1 MSCAACAA
9 RVEKAVKKVEGV
21 SSCAVNLLTN
31 SMGVEGTADSQ
42 KVVEAVVA
50 AGYGAELKG
59 GTTSSTGGADKQKS
73 FASQRSG
80 ASDADDLADTQSPA
94 LLRRLC
100 FSLAFLLPL
109 MYLSMGRAML
119 GFPLPK
125 FLEQNPLSVG
135 LAQLLLSAA
144 VLVINQ
150 KFFTGGIGS
159 LLRGGPNMDS
169 LVALGSGASFVY
181 SAAVLFKMTAVA
193 ASPHSALGGQ
203 AVHELLHD
211 LYFEGAAMILALIT
225 VGKLLEARSKGK
237 TTNALKALMKLSPKV
252 ATLVRDGTEI
262 VVPIEEVNAGDIFV
276 VRPGQSLP
284 VDGIVLEGS
293 GAVDE
298 SALTGESL
306 AVDKKAGDKVTGGTL
321 NQAGFL
327 KCQATRVGQDTTIS
341 QIIKMVE
348 GAAATKAPAQKIADK
363 VSGVFVPAVIAI
375 AAVTFAAWLFA
386 GKDFGFALARA
397 ISVLVISCP
406 CALGL
411 ATPVAIMV
419 ANGVAAKNGILF
431 KTAAALEEAGK
442 IKVAALDKTGTIT
455 QGQPRVTD
463 IFCAQGVEKQE
474 LLEAALDVEQNSE
487 HPLSKAI
494 LSCAKEKGL
503 AARPVTNFTA
513 LAGHG
518 VKALASDGQELLAG
532 SVDFIAELMQAQ
544 NGADANAMR
553 QNERGADK
561 NDSKNKEAA
570 AANENCPQD
579 QKGGAAT
586 IGLSEISAATKAAQ
600 EFSAQGKTPLAF
612 ARGKKLLGV
621 IAVSDTIKE
630 DSAAAV
636 RDLRSLGIKTVM
648 LTGDNEKTAAFIAGL
663 AGVDQTLAG
672 LLPDQKAAAIEGLK
686 KEGKVAM
693 VGDGINDAVA
703 LTAADIGVAIG
714 AGTDVAIDAADI
726 VLAKNSLAGVATA
739 IRLSR
744 AALRNIKQNLFWAFF
759 YNALGIPL
767 AAGAWIWLLDWKMNP
782 MFGAAAMSLSSFC
795 VVTNAL
801 RLNFFRAKNSRNAGK
816 EKNMKKTIKIEGL
829 MCGHCDARVKKALE
843 AVPGVASANADH
855 EKGQAV
861 VELSADVAD
870 DALKAAV
877 EAQDYKV
884 LGID

>member
-50 AGYGAELKG
+50 AGYGAELKRSG
-59 GTTSSTGGADKQKS
+59 GTASAPSGMLASPKNAARKS
-73 FASQRSG
+73 DELS
-80 ASDADDLADTQSPA
+80 DTQSPA
-94 LLRRLC
+94 LLKRLC

-125 FLEQNPLSVG
+125 FLEQNPLAIG

-159 LLRGGPNMDS
+159 LFRGGPNMDS

-203 AVHELLHD
+203 AAHELLHD

-262 VVPIEEVNAGDIFV
+262 AVPIEEVNAGDIFV

-327 KCQATRVGQDTTIS
+327 KCRATRVGQDTTIS

-375 AAVTFAAWLFA
+375 AAATLFAWLFA
-386 GKDFGFALARA
+386 GKDFGFSLARA

-419 ANGVAAKNGILF
+419 ASGVAAKNGILF

-463 IFCAQGVEKQE
+463 IFCVQGVGERE
-474 LLEAALDVEQNSE
+474 LLETALDVEQKSE

-494 LSCAKEKGL
+494 LERAKESGL
-503 AARPVTNFTA
+503 AARPVTNFMA

-532 SVDFIAELMQAQ
+532 SVAFVTELLKGQ
-544 NGADANAMR
+544 NASD
-553 QNERGADK
+553 
-561 NDSKNKEAA
+561 
-570 AANENCPQD
+570 ANENCPQD

-586 IGLSEISAATKAAQ
+586 FGLSEISAATKAAQ

-630 DSAAAV
+630 DSAAAIGQ
-636 RDLRSLGIKTVM
+636 LRSLGIKTVM
-648 LTGDNEKTAAFIAGL
+648 LTGDNQKTADYLARL

-672 LLPDQKAAAIEGLK
+672 LLPGQKAAAIESLK

-703 LTAADIGVAIG
+703 LTAADVGIAIG

-726 VLAKNSLAGVATA
+726 VLAKNSLSGVATA

-767 AAGAWIWLLDWKMNP
+767 AAGAWIWLLGWKLNP
-782 MFGAAAMSLSSFC
+782 MFGAAAMSLSNFC

-801 RLNFFRAKNSRNAGK
+801 RLNFFRASNNAGKAEAAGK

-829 MCGHCDARVKKALE
+829 MCSHCDARVKKALE

>member
-1 MSCAACAA
+1 MEQYRVTGMSCAACAA
-9 RVEKAVKKVEGV
+9 RVEKAVKKVGGV
-21 SSCAVNLLTN
+21 SSCAVSLLTN
-31 SMGVEGTADSQ
+31 SLAVEGGADPQ
-42 KVVEAVVA
+42 EIIQAVVD

-59 GTTSSTGGADKQKS
+59 GTGEQKS

-80 ASDADDLADTQSPA
+80 ASDADGLADTQSPA
-94 LLRRLC
+94 LLKRLC

-125 FLEQNPLSVG
+125 FLEQNPLAIG

-150 KFFTGGIGS
+150 KFFTGGIGA

-181 SAAVLFKMTAVA
+181 SAAVLFKMTALA
-193 ASPHSALGGQ
+193 ADSSVNGG
-203 AVHELLHD
+203 AAHALLHG

-237 TTNALKALMKLSPKV
+237 TTNALKALMKLSPKA
-252 ATLVRDGTEI
+252 ATLVRDGKE
-262 VVPIEEVNAGDIFV
+262 VSVPIEEVKAGDVFV
-276 VRPGQSLP
+276 VRPGQSFP

-375 AAVTFAAWLFA
+375 AAVAFAAWLFA

-411 ATPVAIMV
+411 ATQ
-419 ANGVAAKNGILF
+419 
-431 KTAAALEEAGK
+431 EAGK

-463 IFCAQGVEKQE
+463 IFCAQGVEERE

-494 LSCAKEKGL
+494 LSYAKESGL
-503 AARPVTNFTA
+503 AARPVTNFAA
-513 LAGHG
+513 LAGRG
-518 VKALASDGQELLAG
+518 VQALGADGQELLAG
-532 SVDFIAELMQAQ
+532 SVDFVAERLQDQ
-544 NGADANAMR
+544 
-553 QNERGADK
+553 
-561 NDSKNKEAA
+561 EAA
-570 AANENCPQD
+570 AANQDGLQDQEAAAANGNWPQD
-579 QKGGAAT
+579 KNIAAA
-586 IGLSEISAATKAAQ
+586 LRAAE
-600 EFSAQGKTPLAF
+600 EFSAQGKTPLLF
-612 ARGKKLLGV
+612 ARGKKLLGAV
-621 IAVSDTIKE
+621 AVSDTIKE

-648 LTGDNEKTAAFIAGL
+648 LTGDKQSAAAFVAGL

-672 LLPDQKAAAIEGLK
+672 LLPDQKAAAIESLK

-703 LTAADIGVAIG
+703 LTAADIGIAIG

-726 VLAKNSLAGVATA
+726 VLAKNSLRDAVTA

-744 AALRNIKQNLFWAFF
+744 AALSNIKQNLFWAFF

-767 AAGAWIWLLDWKMNP
+767 AAGAWIWLLGWKMNP

-801 RLNFFRAKNSRNAGK
+801 RLNFFRAKKSRDDGK

-861 VELSADVAD
+861 VELSADVSD

-884 LGID
+884 LGIN

>member
-1 MSCAACAA
+1 MEQYRVTGMSCAACAA
-9 RVEKAVKKVEGV
+9 RVEKAVGKVDGV
-21 SSCAVNLLTN
+21 SSCSVNLLTN
-31 SMGVEGTADSQ
+31 SLGVEGSASPQ
-42 KVVEAVVA
+42 KIIQAVVD

-59 GTTSSTGGADKQKS
+59 GTASSTGGADKQKS

-80 ASDADDLADTQSPA
+80 ASGADDLADTQSPA

-125 FLEQNPLSVG
+125 FLEQNPLAVG
-135 LAQLLLSAA
+135 LAQAFLSAA

-193 ASPHSALGGQ
+193 ADPHSELGGQ
-203 AVHELLHD
+203 AAHELLHD

-252 ATLVRDGTEI
+252 ATLVRDGTE
-262 VVPIEEVNAGDIFV
+262 VAVPIEEVKAGDIFV
-276 VRPGQSLP
+276 VRPGQSFP

-455 QGQPRVTD
+455 QGHPRVTD
-463 IFCAQGVEKQE
+463 IFCAQGVGERE

-494 LSCAKEKGL
+494 LERAKESGL
-503 AARPVTNFTA
+503 AARPVTNFMA

-518 VKALASDGQELLAG
+518 VKALSSDGQELLAG
-532 SVDFIAELMQAQ
+532 SVDFIAELLQGQ
-544 NGADANAMR
+544 N
-553 QNERGADK
+553 
-561 NDSKNKEAA
+561 
-570 AANENCPQD
+570 C
-579 QKGGAAT
+579 GAADS
-586 IGLSEISAATKAAQ
+586 LACHHSALDAAQ

-630 DSAAAV
+630 DSAAAI

-648 LTGDNEKTAAFIAGL
+648 LTGDNKKTASFIAGL

-672 LLPDQKAAAIEGLK
+672 LLPDQKAAAIESLK
-686 KEGKVAM
+686 KQGKVAM

-726 VLAKNSLAGVATA
+726 VLAKNSLSDVTTA

-767 AAGAWIWLLDWKMNP
+767 AAGAWIWLLGWKMNP

-816 EKNMKKTIKIEGL
+816 EKNMTKTIKIEGL
-829 MCGHCDARVKKALE
+829 MCSHCDARVKKALE
-843 AVPGVASANADH
+843 AVPGVASANVDH

-861 VELSADVAD
+861 VELSADIGD
-870 DALKAAV
+870 DAFKAAV

-884 LGID
+884 LGIN

>member
-1 MSCAACAA
+1 
-9 RVEKAVKKVEGV
+9 
-21 SSCAVNLLTN
+21 
-31 SMGVEGTADSQ
+31 
-42 KVVEAVVA
+42 
-50 AGYGAELKG
+50 
-59 GTTSSTGGADKQKS
+59 
-73 FASQRSG
+73 
-80 ASDADDLADTQSPA
+80 
-94 LLRRLC
+94 
-100 FSLAFLLPL
+100 
-109 MYLSMGRAML
+109 
-119 GFPLPK
+119 
-125 FLEQNPLSVG
+125 
-135 LAQLLLSAA
+135 
-144 VLVINQ
+144 
-150 KFFTGGIGS
+150 
-159 LLRGGPNMDS
+159 
-169 LVALGSGASFVY
+169 
-181 SAAVLFKMTAVA
+181 MTAVA

-252 ATLVRDGTEI
+252 ATLVKDGKEI
-262 VVPIEEVNAGDIFV
+262 AVPIEEVNAGDIFV

-327 KCQATRVGQDTTIS
+327 KCRATRVGQDTTIS

-375 AAVTFAAWLFA
+375 AAATLFAWLFA

-419 ANGVAAKNGILF
+419 ASGVAAKNGILF

-455 QGQPRVTD
+455 QGHPRVTD
-463 IFCAQGVEKQE
+463 IFCAQGVGERE

-494 LSCAKEKGL
+494 LERAKESGL

-518 VKALASDGQELLAG
+518 VKALSSDGQELLAG
-532 SVDFIAELMQAQ
+532 SVAFVTELLQGQ
-544 NGADANAMR
+544 N
-553 QNERGADK
+553 
-561 NDSKNKEAA
+561 S
-570 AANENCPQD
+570 AANENCPQG
-579 QKGGAAT
+579 QEGGAANF
-586 IGLSEISAATKAAQ
+586 GQPEISAATKAAQ

-621 IAVSDTIKE
+621 IAVSDTIKK
-630 DSAAAV
+630 DSAAAIGQ
-636 RDLRSLGIKTVM
+636 LRSLGIKTVM
-648 LTGDNEKTAAFIAGL
+648 LTGDNQKTADYLARL

-672 LLPDQKAAAIEGLK
+672 LLPGQKAAAIESLK

-703 LTAADIGVAIG
+703 LTAADVGIAIG

-767 AAGAWIWLLDWKMNP
+767 AAGAWIWLLGWKMNP

-801 RLNFFRAKNSRNAGK
+801 RLNFFRASNNAGKAKDAGK

-829 MCGHCDARVKKALE
+829 MCSHCDARVKKALE

-870 DALKAAV
+870 DALKTAV

>member
-1 MSCAACAA
+1 MEQYRVTGMSCAACAA

-50 AGYGAELKG
+50 AGYGAELKRSG
-59 GTTSSTGGADKQKS
+59 GTASAPSGMAASPKS
-73 FASQRSG
+73 AARESDEL
-80 ASDADDLADTQSPA
+80 SDAQSPA
-94 LLRRLC
+94 LIKRLC

-125 FLEQNPLSVG
+125 FLEQNPLAIG
-135 LAQLLLSAA
+135 LAQMLLSAA

-159 LLRGGPNMDS
+159 LFRGGSNMDS

-203 AVHELLHD
+203 AAHELLHD

-252 ATLVRDGTEI
+252 ATLVKDGKEL
-262 VVPIEEVNAGDIFV
+262 VVPIEEVNAGDVFV

-327 KCQATRVGQDTTIS
+327 KCRATRVGQDTTIS

-375 AAVTFAAWLFA
+375 AAATLFAWLFA

-419 ANGVAAKNGILF
+419 ASGVAAKNGILF

-455 QGQPRVTD
+455 QGHPRVTD
-463 IFCAQGVEKQE
+463 IFCAQGVGERE

-494 LSCAKEKGL
+494 LERAKESGL
-503 AARPVTNFTA
+503 AARPVTNFMA

-518 VKALASDGQELLAG
+518 VKALSSDGQELLAG
-532 SVDFIAELMQAQ
+532 SVVFVTELLQDQ
-544 NGADANAMR
+544 N
-553 QNERGADK
+553 
-561 NDSKNKEAA
+561 S
-570 AANENCPQD
+570 AANENCAQD
-579 QKGGAAT
+579 QKGGAANF
-586 IGLSEISAATKAAQ
+586 GQPEISAATKAAQ

-630 DSAAAV
+630 DSAAAIGQ
-636 RDLRSLGIKTVM
+636 LRSLGIKTVM
-648 LTGDNEKTAAFIAGL
+648 LTGDNQKTADYLARL

-672 LLPDQKAAAIEGLK
+672 LLPGQKAAAIESLK

-703 LTAADIGVAIG
+703 LTAADVGIAIG

-767 AAGAWIWLLDWKMNP
+767 AAGAWIWLLGWKLNP

-801 RLNFFRAKNSRNAGK
+801 RLNFFRASNNAGKAKAAGK

-829 MCGHCDARVKKALE
+829 MCSHCDARVKKALE

>member
-1 MSCAACAA
+1 MEQYRVIGMSCAACAA
-9 RVEKAVKKVEGV
+9 RVEKAVGKVDGV
-21 SSCAVNLLTN
+21 SSCSVNLLTN
-31 SMGVEGTADSQ
+31 SLGVEGSASPQ
-42 KVVEAVVA
+42 KIIQAVVD

-59 GTTSSTGGADKQKS
+59 GTTSSTGGADEQKS

-80 ASDADDLADTQSPA
+80 ASSATETDDLVDTQSPA

-100 FSLAFLLPL
+100 FSLVFLLPL

-125 FLEQNPLSVG
+125 FLEQNPLAVG
-135 LAQLLLSAA
+135 LAQAFLSAA

-150 KFFTGGIGS
+150 KFFTNGIGS

-181 SAAVLFKMTAVA
+181 SAAVLFKMTGADSHA
-193 ASPHSALGGQ
+193 AHAY
-203 AVHELLHD
+203 LHD

-262 VVPIEEVNAGDIFV
+262 AVPIQEVKSGDIFV
-276 VRPGQSLP
+276 VRPGQSFP

-306 AVDKKAGDKVTGGTL
+306 AVDKKVGDKVTGGTL

-375 AAVTFAAWLFA
+375 AAVTFAAWFFE
-386 GKDFGFALARA
+386 GKDFGFALART

-494 LSCAKEKGL
+494 LACAKESGL
-503 AARPVTNFTA
+503 AARPVTNFAA

-518 VKALASDGQELLAG
+518 VKALGTDGQELLAG
-532 SVDFIAELMQAQ
+532 SVDFIAELLQAQ
-544 NGADANAMR
+544 NI
-553 QNERGADK
+553 
-561 NDSKNKEAA
+561 AA
-570 AANENCPQD
+570 ALD
-579 QKGGAAT
+579 
-586 IGLSEISAATKAAQ
+586 AAQ

-630 DSAAAV
+630 DSAAAI

-648 LTGDNEKTAAFIAGL
+648 LTGDNKKTASFIAGL

-672 LLPDQKAAAIEGLK
+672 LLPDQKAAAIESLK

-726 VLAKNSLAGVATA
+726 VLAKNSLSDVATA

-767 AAGAWIWLLDWKMNP
+767 AAGAWIWLLGWKMNP

-816 EKNMKKTIKIEGL
+816 EKNMTKTIKIEGL

-861 VELSADVAD
+861 VELSADVGD

>member
-1 MSCAACAA
+1 MEQYRVTGMSCAACAA

-50 AGYGAELKG
+50 AGYGAELKRSG
-59 GTTSSTGGADKQKS
+59 GTASAPSGMAASPKS
-73 FASQRSG
+73 ASRE
-80 ASDADDLADTQSPA
+80 SDELSDSQSPA
-94 LLRRLC
+94 LLKRLC

-125 FLEQNPLSVG
+125 FLEQNPLAIG
-135 LAQLLLSAA
+135 LAQMLLSAA

-159 LLRGGPNMDS
+159 LFRGGPNMDS

-203 AVHELLHD
+203 AAHELLHD

-252 ATLVRDGTEI
+252 ATLVKDGKEL

-327 KCQATRVGQDTTIS
+327 KCRATRVGQDTTIS

-375 AAVTFAAWLFA
+375 AAATLFAWLFA

-419 ANGVAAKNGILF
+419 ASGVAAKNGILF

-455 QGQPRVTD
+455 QGHPRVTD
-463 IFCAQGVEKQE
+463 IFCAQGVGERE

-494 LSCAKEKGL
+494 LERAKESGL

-518 VKALASDGQELLAG
+518 VKALSSDGQELLAG
-532 SVDFIAELMQAQ
+532 SVAFVTELLQDQ
-544 NGADANAMR
+544 N
-553 QNERGADK
+553 
-561 NDSKNKEAA
+561 S

-579 QKGGAAT
+579 QKGGAANF
-586 IGLSEISAATKAAQ
+586 GQPEISAATKAAQ

-630 DSAAAV
+630 DSAAAIGQ
-636 RDLRSLGIKTVM
+636 LRSLGIKTVM
-648 LTGDNEKTAAFIAGL
+648 LTGDNQKTADYLARL

-672 LLPDQKAAAIEGLK
+672 LLPDQKAAAIESLK

-703 LTAADIGVAIG
+703 LTAADVGIAIG

-767 AAGAWIWLLDWKMNP
+767 AAGAWIWLFGWKLNP

-801 RLNFFRAKNSRNAGK
+801 RLNFFKTDSRNAGK

-829 MCGHCDARVKKALE
+829 MCSHCDARVKKALE

-861 VELSADVAD
+861 VELSADIGD

>member
-1 MSCAACAA
+1 MEQYRVTGMSCAACAA

-50 AGYGAELKG
+50 AGYGAELKRSG
-59 GTTSSTGGADKQKS
+59 GTLAGPKNA
-73 FASQRSG
+73 ARE
-80 ASDADDLADTQSPA
+80 SDELSDTQSPA
-94 LLRRLC
+94 LIKRLC

-125 FLEQNPLSVG
+125 FLEQNPLAIG
-135 LAQLLLSAA
+135 LAQMLLSAA

-159 LLRGGPNMDS
+159 LFRGGPNMDS

-203 AVHELLHD
+203 AAHELLHD

-262 VVPIEEVNAGDIFV
+262 TVPIEEVNAGDIFV

-306 AVDKKAGDKVTGGTL
+306 AVDKKEGDKVTGGTL

-327 KCQATRVGQDTTIS
+327 KCRATRVGQDTTIS

-375 AAVTFAAWLFA
+375 AAATLAAWLFA

-455 QGQPRVTD
+455 QGHPRVTD
-463 IFCAQGVEKQE
+463 IFCAQGVGERE

-494 LSCAKEKGL
+494 LERAKESGL

-518 VKALASDGQELLAG
+518 VKALSSDGQELLAG
-532 SVDFIAELMQAQ
+532 SVSFVTELLQDQ
-544 NGADANAMR
+544 N
-553 QNERGADK
+553 
-561 NDSKNKEAA
+561 S
-570 AANENCPQD
+570 AANENCPQG
-579 QKGGAAT
+579 QNRGAAT
-586 IGLSEISAATKAAQ
+586 FRQPEISAATKAAQ

-630 DSAAAV
+630 DSAAAIGQ
-636 RDLRSLGIKTVM
+636 LRSLGIKTVM
-648 LTGDNEKTAAFIAGL
+648 LTGDNQKTADYLARL

-672 LLPDQKAAAIEGLK
+672 LLPDQKAAAIESLK

-703 LTAADIGVAIG
+703 LTAADVGIAIG

-726 VLAKNSLAGVATA
+726 VLAKNSLAGVVTA

-767 AAGAWIWLLDWKMNP
+767 AAGAWIWLLGWKLNP

-801 RLNFFRAKNSRNAGK
+801 RLNFFKTDSRNAGK

-829 MCGHCDARVKKALE
+829 MCSHCEARVKKALE

>member
-50 AGYGAELKG
+50 AGYGAELK
-59 GTTSSTGGADKQKS
+59 
-73 FASQRSG
+73 RSG
-80 ASDADDLADTQSPA
+80 GMLEGPKNAARESDELSDAQSPA
-94 LLRRLC
+94 LLKRLLI
-100 FSLAFLLPL
+100 SLAFLLPL

-125 FLEQNPLSVG
+125 FLEQNPLAVG
-135 LAQLLLSAA
+135 LSQLLLSAA

-150 KFFTGGIGS
+150 KFFIGGIGS
-159 LLRGGPNMDS
+159 LFRGGPNMDS

-203 AVHELLHD
+203 AAHELLHD

-262 VVPIEEVNAGDIFV
+262 AVPIEEVKAGDIFV
-276 VRPGQSLP
+276 VRPGQSFP

-327 KCQATRVGQDTTIS
+327 KCRATRVGQDTTIS

-375 AAVTFAAWLFA
+375 AAATLFAWLFA
-386 GKDFGFALARA
+386 GKDFGFSLARA

-455 QGQPRVTD
+455 QGHPRVTD
-463 IFCAQGVEKQE
+463 IFCAQGVGERE
-474 LLEAALDVEQNSE
+474 LLEAALDVEQKSE

-494 LSCAKEKGL
+494 LERAKESGL

-518 VKALASDGQELLAG
+518 VKALSSNGQELLAG
-532 SVDFIAELMQAQ
+532 SVAFVTELLQDQ
-544 NGADANAMR
+544 N
-553 QNERGADK
+553 
-561 NDSKNKEAA
+561 S
-570 AANENCPQD
+570 AANENCAQD
-579 QKGGAAT
+579 QKGGAANF
-586 IGLSEISAATKAAQ
+586 GQPEISAATKAAQ
-600 EFSAQGKTPLAF
+600 EFSEQGKTPLAF

-630 DSAAAV
+630 DSAAAIGQ
-636 RDLRSLGIKTVM
+636 LRSLGIKTVM
-648 LTGDNEKTAAFIAGL
+648 LTGDNQKTADYLARL

-672 LLPDQKAAAIEGLK
+672 LLPGQKAAAIESLK

-703 LTAADIGVAIG
+703 LTAADVGIAIG

-767 AAGAWIWLLDWKMNP
+767 AAGAWIWLLGWKLNP

-801 RLNFFRAKNSRNAGK
+801 RLNFFRASNNAGKAKDAGK

-829 MCGHCDARVKKALE
+829 MCSHCDARVKKALE

-855 EKGQAV
+855 EKGQVV

>member
-1 MSCAACAA
+1 MEQYRVTGMSCAACAA

-50 AGYGAELKG
+50 AGYGAELK
-59 GTTSSTGGADKQKS
+59 
-73 FASQRSG
+73 RSG
-80 ASDADDLADTQSPA
+80 GIASAPSGMLAGPKNAAGESDELSDAQSPA
-94 LLRRLC
+94 LLKRLC

-125 FLEQNPLSVG
+125 FLEQNPLAIG
-135 LAQLLLSAA
+135 LAQMLLSAA

-159 LLRGGPNMDS
+159 LFRGGPNMDS

-193 ASPHSALGGQ
+193 ASPHSALDGQ
-203 AVHELLHD
+203 AAHELLHD

-252 ATLVRDGTEI
+252 ATLVRDGKELA
-262 VVPIEEVNAGDIFV
+262 VPIEDVNAGDIFV

-327 KCQATRVGQDTTIS
+327 KCRATRVGQDTTIS

-375 AAVTFAAWLFA
+375 AAATLFAWLFA

-419 ANGVAAKNGILF
+419 ASGVAAKNGILF

-455 QGQPRVTD
+455 QGHPRVTD
-463 IFCAQGVEKQE
+463 IFCAQGVGERE
-474 LLEAALDVEQNSE
+474 LLEAALDVEQKSE

-494 LSCAKEKGL
+494 LERAKESGL
-503 AARPVTNFTA
+503 AARPVTNFAA

-518 VKALASDGQELLAG
+518 VKALGTDGQELLAG
-532 SVDFIAELMQAQ
+532 SVAFVTELLQGQ
-544 NGADANAMR
+544 N
-553 QNERGADK
+553 
-561 NDSKNKEAA
+561 S

-579 QKGGAAT
+579 QKGGAVNF
-586 IGLSEISAATKAAQ
+586 GQPEISAATKAAQ

-630 DSAAAV
+630 DSAAAIGQ
-636 RDLRSLGIKTVM
+636 LRSLGIKTVM
-648 LTGDNEKTAAFIAGL
+648 LTGDNQKTADYLARL

-672 LLPDQKAAAIEGLK
+672 LLPGQKAAAIESLK

-703 LTAADIGVAIG
+703 LTAADVGIAIG

-726 VLAKNSLAGVATA
+726 VLAKNSLSGVATA

-744 AALRNIKQNLFWAFF
+744 AALRNIKQNLFCAFF

-767 AAGAWIWLLDWKMNP
+767 AAGAWIWLLGWKLNP

-801 RLNFFRAKNSRNAGK
+801 RLNFFRASNNAGKAKDAGK

-829 MCGHCDARVKKALE
+829 MCSHCDARVKKALE

-861 VELSADVAD
+861 VELSADVGD

>member
-1 MSCAACAA
+1 MEQYRVTGMSCAACAA
-9 RVEKAVKKVEGV
+9 RVEKAVGKVDGV
-21 SSCAVNLLTN
+21 SSCSVNLLTN
-31 SMGVEGTADSQ
+31 SLGVEGSASPQ
-42 KVVEAVVA
+42 KIIQAVVD

-59 GTTSSTGGADKQKS
+59 GTASSTGGADEQKS

-80 ASDADDLADTQSPA
+80 ASETDDLVDTQSPA

-125 FLEQNPLSVG
+125 FLEQNPLAVG
-135 LAQLLLSAA
+135 LAQAFLSAA

-150 KFFTGGIGS
+150 KFFTNGIGS

-181 SAAVLFKMTAVA
+181 SAAVLFKMTGADSHA
-193 ASPHSALGGQ
+193 AHA
-203 AVHELLHD
+203 LLHD

-225 VGKLLEARSKGK
+225 VGKLFEARSKGK

-262 VVPIEEVNAGDIFV
+262 AVPIEEVKSGDIFV

-327 KCQATRVGQDTTIS
+327 KCQATSVGQDTTIS

-386 GKDFGFALARA
+386 GKDFGFALARS

-494 LSCAKEKGL
+494 LACAKESGL
-503 AARPVTNFTA
+503 VARPVTNFAA

-518 VKALASDGQELLAG
+518 VKALGSDGQELLAG
-532 SVDFIAELMQAQ
+532 SVDFIAELLQAQ
-544 NGADANAMR
+544 NI
-553 QNERGADK
+553 
-561 NDSKNKEAA
+561 AA
-570 AANENCPQD
+570 ALD
-579 QKGGAAT
+579 
-586 IGLSEISAATKAAQ
+586 AAQ

-630 DSAAAV
+630 DSAAAI

-648 LTGDNEKTAAFIAGL
+648 LTGDNKKTAAFIAGL

-672 LLPDQKAAAIEGLK
+672 LLPDQKAAAIESLK

-726 VLAKNSLAGVATA
+726 VLAKNSLSDVATA

-767 AAGAWIWLLDWKMNP
+767 AAGAWIWLLGWKMNP

-816 EKNMKKTIKIEGL
+816 EKNMTKTIKIEGL

-861 VELSADVAD
+861 VELSGDVAD

>member
-1 MSCAACAA
+1 
-9 RVEKAVKKVEGV
+9 
-21 SSCAVNLLTN
+21 
-31 SMGVEGTADSQ
+31 
-42 KVVEAVVA
+42 
-50 AGYGAELKG
+50 
-59 GTTSSTGGADKQKS
+59 
-73 FASQRSG
+73 
-80 ASDADDLADTQSPA
+80 
-94 LLRRLC
+94 
-100 FSLAFLLPL
+100 
-109 MYLSMGRAML
+109 
-119 GFPLPK
+119 
-125 FLEQNPLSVG
+125 
-135 LAQLLLSAA
+135 
-144 VLVINQ
+144 
-150 KFFTGGIGS
+150 
-159 LLRGGPNMDS
+159 
-169 LVALGSGASFVY
+169 
-181 SAAVLFKMTAVA
+181 
-193 ASPHSALGGQ
+193 
-203 AVHELLHD
+203 
-211 LYFEGAAMILALIT
+211 MILALIT

-252 ATLVRDGTEI
+252 ATLVRDGTE
-262 VVPIEEVNAGDIFV
+262 VAVPIEEVKSGDIFV

-341 QIIKMVE
+341 RIIKMVE

-386 GKDFGFALARA
+386 GKDFGFSLARA

-455 QGQPRVTD
+455 QGHPRVTD
-463 IFCAQGVEKQE
+463 IFCAQGVGERE
-474 LLEAALDVEQNSE
+474 LLEAALDVEQKSE

-494 LSCAKEKGL
+494 LERAKESGL
-503 AARPVTNFTA
+503 AARPVTNFMA

-518 VKALASDGQELLAG
+518 VKALSSDGQELLAG
-532 SVDFIAELMQAQ
+532 SVAFVTELLQGQNSAA
-544 NGADANAMR
+544 NGATAS
-553 QNERGADK
+553 ERAADK
-561 NDSKNKEAA
+561 NFSQDQNRG
-570 AANENCPQD
+570 AANFGQP
-579 QKGGAAT
+579 
-586 IGLSEISAATKAAQ
+586 EISAATKAAQ

-630 DSAAAV
+630 DSAAAIGQ
-636 RDLRSLGIKTVM
+636 LRSLGIKTVM
-648 LTGDNEKTAAFIAGL
+648 LTGDNQRTADYLARL

-672 LLPDQKAAAIEGLK
+672 LLPDQKAAAIESLK
-686 KEGKVAM
+686 KQGKVAM

-703 LTAADIGVAIG
+703 LTAADVGIAIG

-767 AAGAWIWLLDWKMNP
+767 AAGAWIWLLGWKMNP

-816 EKNMKKTIKIEGL
+816 EKNMTKTIKIEGL
-829 MCGHCDARVKKALE
+829 MCSHCDARVKKALE

>member
-1 MSCAACAA
+1 MEQYRVIGMSCAACAA
-9 RVEKAVKKVEGV
+9 RVEKAVGKVDGV
-21 SSCAVNLLTN
+21 SSCSVNLLTN
-31 SMGVEGTADSQ
+31 SLGVEGSASPQ
-42 KVVEAVVA
+42 KIIQAVVD

-59 GTTSSTGGADKQKS
+59 GTASSTGGADEQKS

-80 ASDADDLADTQSPA
+80 ASETDDLVDTQSPA

-125 FLEQNPLSVG
+125 FLEQNPLAVG
-135 LAQLLLSAA
+135 LAQAFLSAA

-150 KFFTGGIGS
+150 KFFTNGIGS

-181 SAAVLFKMTAVA
+181 SAAVLFKMTGADSHA
-193 ASPHSALGGQ
+193 AHAY
-203 AVHELLHD
+203 LHD

-262 VVPIEEVNAGDIFV
+262 AVPIEEVKAGDIFV
-276 VRPGQSLP
+276 VRPGQSFP

-327 KCQATRVGQDTTIS
+327 KCRATRVGQNTTIS

-455 QGQPRVTD
+455 QGHPRVTD
-463 IFCAQGVEKQE
+463 IFCAQGVGERE

-494 LSCAKEKGL
+494 LACAKESGL
-503 AARPVTNFTA
+503 AARPVTNFAA

-518 VKALASDGQELLAG
+518 VKALGTDGQELLAG
-532 SVDFIAELMQAQ
+532 SVDFIAELLQAQ
-544 NGADANAMR
+544 NI
-553 QNERGADK
+553 
-561 NDSKNKEAA
+561 AA
-570 AANENCPQD
+570 ALD
-579 QKGGAAT
+579 
-586 IGLSEISAATKAAQ
+586 AAQ

-612 ARGKKLLGV
+612 ARGKKMLGV

-630 DSAAAV
+630 DSAAAI
-636 RDLRSLGIKTVM
+636 RDLRSLGMKTVM
-648 LTGDNEKTAAFIAGL
+648 LTGDNKKTASFIAGL

-672 LLPDQKAAAIEGLK
+672 LLPDQKAAAIESLK

-726 VLAKNSLAGVATA
+726 VLAKNSLSDVATA

-767 AAGAWIWLLDWKMNP
+767 AAGAWIWLLGWKMNP

-816 EKNMKKTIKIEGL
+816 EKNMTKTIKIEGL
-829 MCGHCDARVKKALE
+829 MCSHCDARVKKALE

-861 VELSADVAD
+861 VELSADVGD

>member
-1 MSCAACAA
+1 MEQYRVTGMSCAACAA

-42 KVVEAVVA
+42 KIIQAVVA
-50 AGYGAELKG
+50 AGYGAELK
-59 GTTSSTGGADKQKS
+59 
-73 FASQRSG
+73 RSG
-80 ASDADDLADTQSPA
+80 GMLASPKNAVRESDELSDAQSPA
-94 LLRRLC
+94 LLKRLC

-125 FLEQNPLSVG
+125 FLEQNPLAIG
-135 LAQLLLSAA
+135 LAQMLLSAA

-159 LLRGGPNMDS
+159 LFRGGPNMDS

-203 AVHELLHD
+203 AAHELLHD

-252 ATLVRDGTEI
+252 ATLVKDGKEL
-262 VVPIEEVNAGDIFV
+262 VVPIEDVNAGDVFV

-327 KCQATRVGQDTTIS
+327 KCRATRVGQDTTIS

-375 AAVTFAAWLFA
+375 AAATLFAWLFA
-386 GKDFGFALARA
+386 GKDFGFSLARA

-419 ANGVAAKNGILF
+419 ASGVAAKNGILF

-455 QGQPRVTD
+455 QGHPLVTD
-463 IFCAQGVEKQE
+463 IFCAQGVGERE

-494 LSCAKEKGL
+494 LERAKESGL

-518 VKALASDGQELLAG
+518 VKALSSDGQELLAG
-532 SVDFIAELMQAQ
+532 SVAFVTELLQAQ
-544 NGADANAMR
+544 NI
-553 QNERGADK
+553 
-561 NDSKNKEAA
+561 

-579 QKGGAAT
+579 QKGGAANF
-586 IGLSEISAATKAAQ
+586 GQPEISAATKAAQ

-630 DSAAAV
+630 DSAAAIGQ
-636 RDLRSLGIKTVM
+636 LRSLGIKTVM
-648 LTGDNEKTAAFIAGL
+648 LTGDNQKTADYLARL

-672 LLPDQKAAAIEGLK
+672 LLPGQKAAAIESLK

-703 LTAADIGVAIG
+703 LTAADVGIAIG

-767 AAGAWIWLLDWKMNP
+767 AAGAWIWLLGWKLNP

-801 RLNFFRAKNSRNAGK
+801 RLNFFRASNNAGKAKAAGK

-829 MCGHCDARVKKALE
+829 MCSHCDARVKKALE

>member
-1 MSCAACAA
+1 MEQYRVTGMSCAACAA

-50 AGYGAELKG
+50 AGYGAELKRSG
-59 GTTSSTGGADKQKS
+59 GTLAGPKNA
-73 FASQRSG
+73 ARE
-80 ASDADDLADTQSPA
+80 SDELSDTQSPA
-94 LLRRLC
+94 LIKRLC

-125 FLEQNPLSVG
+125 FLEQNPLAIG
-135 LAQLLLSAA
+135 LAQMLLSAA

-159 LLRGGPNMDS
+159 LFRGGPNMDS

-203 AVHELLHD
+203 AAHELLHD

-262 VVPIEEVNAGDIFV
+262 TVPIEEVNAGDIFV

-306 AVDKKAGDKVTGGTL
+306 AVDKKEGDKVTGGTL

-327 KCQATRVGQDTTIS
+327 KCRATRVGQDTTIS

-375 AAVTFAAWLFA
+375 AAATLAAWLFA

-419 ANGVAAKNGILF
+419 ASGVAAKNGILF

-455 QGQPRVTD
+455 QGHPRVTD
-463 IFCAQGVEKQE
+463 IFCAQGVGERE

-494 LSCAKEKGL
+494 LERAKESGL

-518 VKALASDGQELLAG
+518 VKALSFDGQELLAG
-532 SVDFIAELMQAQ
+532 SVSFVTELLQDQ
-544 NGADANAMR
+544 N
-553 QNERGADK
+553 
-561 NDSKNKEAA
+561 S
-570 AANENCPQD
+570 AANENCPQG
-579 QKGGAAT
+579 QNRGAAT
-586 IGLSEISAATKAAQ
+586 FRQPEISAATKAAQ

-630 DSAAAV
+630 DSAAAIGQ
-636 RDLRSLGIKTVM
+636 LRSLGIKTVM
-648 LTGDNEKTAAFIAGL
+648 LTGDNQKTADYLARL

-672 LLPDQKAAAIEGLK
+672 LLPDQKAAAIESLK

-703 LTAADIGVAIG
+703 LTAADVGIAIG

-726 VLAKNSLAGVATA
+726 VLAKNSLSGVATA

-767 AAGAWIWLLDWKMNP
+767 AAGAWIWLLGWKLNP

-801 RLNFFRAKNSRNAGK
+801 RLNFFKTDSRNAGK

-829 MCGHCDARVKKALE
+829 MCSHCEARVKKALE

>member
-50 AGYGAELKG
+50 AGYGAELKRSG
-59 GTTSSTGGADKQKS
+59 GT
-73 FASQRSG
+73 ASAPSG
-80 ASDADDLADTQSPA
+80 MLAGPKNSARESDELSDAQSPA
-94 LLRRLC
+94 LIKRLC

-125 FLEQNPLSVG
+125 FLEQNPLAVG
-135 LAQLLLSAA
+135 LSQMLLSAA

-159 LLRGGPNMDS
+159 LFRGGPNMDS

-193 ASPHSALGGQ
+193 ADSHSALGGQ
-203 AVHELLHD
+203 AAHELLHD
-211 LYFEGAAMILALIT
+211 LYFEGAAMILVLIT

-262 VVPIEEVNAGDIFV
+262 AVPIEEVKSGDIFV

-327 KCQATRVGQDTTIS
+327 KCRATRVGQDTTIS
-341 QIIKMVE
+341 LIIKMVE

-375 AAVTFAAWLFA
+375 AAVTLAAWLFA
-386 GKDFGFALARA
+386 GKDFGFSLARA

-419 ANGVAAKNGILF
+419 ASGVAAKNGILF

-455 QGQPRVTD
+455 QGHPRVTD
-463 IFCAQGVEKQE
+463 IFCAQGVGERE
-474 LLEAALDVEQNSE
+474 LLEAALDVEQKSE

-494 LSCAKEKGL
+494 LERAKESGL

-518 VKALASDGQELLAG
+518 VKALSSDGQELLAG
-532 SVDFIAELMQAQ
+532 SVAFVTELLQGQ
-544 NGADANAMR
+544 N
-553 QNERGADK
+553 
-561 NDSKNKEAA
+561 S
-570 AANENCPQD
+570 AANENCSQD
-579 QKGGAAT
+579 QNRGAANF
-586 IGLSEISAATKAAQ
+586 GQPEVSAATKAAQ

-630 DSAAAV
+630 DSAAAIGQ
-636 RDLRSLGIKTVM
+636 LRSLGIKTVM
-648 LTGDNEKTAAFIAGL
+648 LTGDNQKTADYLARL

-672 LLPDQKAAAIEGLK
+672 LLPDQKAAAIESLK

-703 LTAADIGVAIG
+703 LTAADVGIAIG

-726 VLAKNSLAGVATA
+726 VLAKNSLSGVATA

-767 AAGAWIWLLDWKMNP
+767 AAGAWIWLLGWKMNP

-801 RLNFFRAKNSRNAGK
+801 RLNFFKTDSRNAGK

-829 MCGHCDARVKKALE
+829 MCSHCDARVKKALE

-861 VELSADVAD
+861 VELSADVGD

>member
-1 MSCAACAA
+1 MEQYRVTGMSCAACAA

-50 AGYGAELKG
+50 AGYGAELKRSG
-59 GTTSSTGGADKQKS
+59 GTLAGPKNA
-73 FASQRSG
+73 ARE
-80 ASDADDLADTQSPA
+80 SDELSDTQSPA
-94 LLRRLC
+94 LIKRLC

-125 FLEQNPLSVG
+125 FLEQNPLAIG
-135 LAQLLLSAA
+135 LAQMLLSAA

-159 LLRGGPNMDS
+159 LFRGGPNMDS

-203 AVHELLHD
+203 AAHELLHD

-262 VVPIEEVNAGDIFV
+262 TVPIEEVNAGDIFV

-306 AVDKKAGDKVTGGTL
+306 AVDKKEGDKVTGGTL

-327 KCQATRVGQDTTIS
+327 KCRATRVGQDTTIS

-375 AAVTFAAWLFA
+375 AAATLFAWLFA
-386 GKDFGFALARA
+386 GKDFGFSLARA

-419 ANGVAAKNGILF
+419 ASGVAAKNGILF

-455 QGQPRVTD
+455 QGHPRVTD
-463 IFCAQGVEKQE
+463 IFCAQGVGERE

-494 LSCAKEKGL
+494 LERAKESGL

-518 VKALASDGQELLAG
+518 VKALSSDGQELLAG
-532 SVDFIAELMQAQ
+532 SVSFVTELLQDQ
-544 NGADANAMR
+544 N
-553 QNERGADK
+553 
-561 NDSKNKEAA
+561 S
-570 AANENCPQD
+570 AANENCPQG
-579 QKGGAAT
+579 QNRGAAT
-586 IGLSEISAATKAAQ
+586 FRQPEISAATKAAQ

-630 DSAAAV
+630 DSAAAIGQ
-636 RDLRSLGIKTVM
+636 LRSLGIKTVM
-648 LTGDNEKTAAFIAGL
+648 LTGDNQKTADYLARL

-672 LLPDQKAAAIEGLK
+672 LLPDQKAAAIESLK

-703 LTAADIGVAIG
+703 LTAADVGIAIG

-726 VLAKNSLAGVATA
+726 VLAKNSLSGVATA

-767 AAGAWIWLLDWKMNP
+767 AAGAWIWLLGWKLNP

-801 RLNFFRAKNSRNAGK
+801 RLNFFKTDSRNAGK

-829 MCGHCDARVKKALE
+829 MCSHCEARVKKALE

>member
-1 MSCAACAA
+1 MEQYRITGMSCAACAA

-50 AGYGAELKG
+50 AGYGAELKRSG
-59 GTTSSTGGADKQKS
+59 GTASASGGMLEGPKS
-73 FASQRSG
+73 AAQE
-80 ASDADDLADTQSPA
+80 SDGLSDTQSPA
-94 LLRRLC
+94 LLKRLC
-100 FSLAFLLPL
+100 FSLIFLFPL

-125 FLEQNPLSVG
+125 FLEENALAIG

-150 KFFTGGIGS
+150 KFFTGGIGA

-193 ASPHSALGGQ
+193 AGPHSALGGQ
-203 AVHELLHD
+203 AAHELLHD
-211 LYFEGAAMILALIT
+211 LYFEGAAMILVLIT

-252 ATLVRDGTEI
+252 ATLVKDGKEL
-262 VVPIEEVNAGDIFV
+262 VVPIEDVKAGDVFV

-327 KCQATRVGQDTTIS
+327 KCRATRVGQDTTIS

-375 AAVTFAAWLFA
+375 AAATLAAWLFA
-386 GKDFGFALARA
+386 GKDFGFSLARA

-463 IFCAQGVEKQE
+463 IFCAQGVGERE
-474 LLEAALDVEQNSE
+474 LLEAALDVEQKSE

-494 LSCAKEKGL
+494 LERAKESGL
-503 AARPVTNFTA
+503 AARPVTNFMA

-518 VKALASDGQELLAG
+518 VKALSSDGQELLAG
-532 SVDFIAELMQAQ
+532 SVAFVTELLQGQ
-544 NGADANAMR
+544 NASDAD
-553 QNERGADK
+553 
-561 NDSKNKEAA
+561 
-570 AANENCPQD
+570 ENCAQG
-579 QKGGAAT
+579 QNCGAAVC
-586 IGLSEISAATKAAQ
+586 GQPEVSAATKASQ

-630 DSAAAV
+630 DSAAAIGQ
-636 RDLRSLGIKTVM
+636 LRSLGIKTVM
-648 LTGDNEKTAAFIAGL
+648 LTGDNQRTADYLARL

-672 LLPDQKAAAIEGLK
+672 LLPDQKAAAIESLK

-703 LTAADIGVAIG
+703 LTAADVGIAIG

-767 AAGAWIWLLDWKMNP
+767 AAGAWIWLLGWKLNP

-801 RLNFFRAKNSRNAGK
+801 RLNFFRTDSRNAGK

-829 MCGHCDARVKKALE
+829 MCSHCDARVKKALE

-877 EAQDYKV
+877 EEQDYKV

>member
-1 MSCAACAA
+1 MEQYRVTGMSCAACAA

-42 KVVEAVVA
+42 KIIQAVVA
-50 AGYGAELKG
+50 AGYGAELKRSG
-59 GTTSSTGGADKQKS
+59 GTASAPNGMLAGSKS
-73 FASQRSG
+73 ASRESDEL
-80 ASDADDLADTQSPA
+80 SDAQSPA
-94 LLRRLC
+94 LIKRLC

-125 FLEQNPLSVG
+125 FLEQNPLAIG
-135 LAQLLLSAA
+135 LAQMLLSAA

-159 LLRGGPNMDS
+159 LFRGGPNMDS

-203 AVHELLHD
+203 AAHELLHD

-252 ATLVRDGTEI
+252 ATLVKDEKELI
-262 VVPIEEVNAGDIFV
+262 VPIEDVNAGDVFV

-306 AVDKKAGDKVTGGTL
+306 AVDKKAGDKVTSGTL

-327 KCQATRVGQDTTIS
+327 KCRATRVGQDTTIS

-375 AAVTFAAWLFA
+375 AAATLFAWLFA
-386 GKDFGFALARA
+386 GKDFGFSLARA

-419 ANGVAAKNGILF
+419 ASGVAAKNGILF

-455 QGQPRVTD
+455 QGHPRVTD
-463 IFCAQGVEKQE
+463 IFCAQGVGERE

-494 LSCAKEKGL
+494 LERAKESGL

-518 VKALASDGQELLAG
+518 VKALSSDGQELLAG
-532 SVDFIAELMQAQ
+532 SVAFVTELLQDQ
-544 NGADANAMR
+544 N
-553 QNERGADK
+553 
-561 NDSKNKEAA
+561 S

-579 QKGGAAT
+579 QKGGAANF
-586 IGLSEISAATKAAQ
+586 GQPEISAATKAAQ
-600 EFSAQGKTPLAF
+600 EFSTQGKTPLAF

-630 DSAAAV
+630 DSAAAIGQ
-636 RDLRSLGIKTVM
+636 LRSLGIKTVM
-648 LTGDNEKTAAFIAGL
+648 LTGDNQKTADYLARL

-672 LLPDQKAAAIEGLK
+672 LLPGQKAAAIESLK

-703 LTAADIGVAIG
+703 LTAADVGIAIG

-767 AAGAWIWLLDWKMNP
+767 AAGAWIWLLGWKLNP

-801 RLNFFRAKNSRNAGK
+801 RLNFFRASNNAGKAKAAGK

-829 MCGHCDARVKKALE
+829 MCSHCDARVKKALE

-861 VELSADVAD
+861 VELSADVAN

>member
-1 MSCAACAA
+1 MEQYRVTGMSCAACAA

-59 GTTSSTGGADKQKS
+59 GTLADPKSAAENKS
-73 FASQRSG
+73 FPSPKSATLESDEL
-80 ASDADDLADTQSPA
+80 SDAQSPT
-94 LLRRLC
+94 LLKRLC

-125 FLEQNPLSVG
+125 FLEQNPLAVG

-159 LLRGGPNMDS
+159 LFRGGPNMDS

-203 AVHELLHD
+203 AAHELLHD

-262 VVPIEEVNAGDIFV
+262 AVPIEEVKSGDVFV

-327 KCQATRVGQDTTIS
+327 KCRATRVGQDTTIS

-363 VSGVFVPAVIAI
+363 VSGVFVPSVIAI
-375 AAVTFAAWLFA
+375 AAATLAAWLFA
-386 GKDFGFALARA
+386 GKDFGFSLARA

-455 QGQPRVTD
+455 QGHPRVTD
-463 IFCAQGVEKQE
+463 IFCAQGVGERE
-474 LLEAALDVEQNSE
+474 LLEAALDVEQKSE

-494 LSCAKEKGL
+494 LERAKESGL

-518 VKALASDGQELLAG
+518 VKALSSDGQELLAG
-532 SVDFIAELMQAQ
+532 SVAFVTELLQDQ
-544 NGADANAMR
+544 N
-553 QNERGADK
+553 
-561 NDSKNKEAA
+561 S

-579 QKGGAAT
+579 QNGGAAT
-586 IGLSEISAATKAAQ
+586 FRQPEISAATKAAQ

-612 ARGKKLLGV
+612 AHGKKLLGV

-630 DSAAAV
+630 DSAAAIGQ
-636 RDLRSLGIKTVM
+636 LRSLGIKTVM
-648 LTGDNEKTAAFIAGL
+648 LTGDNQRTADYLARL

-672 LLPDQKAAAIEGLK
+672 LLPDQKAAAIESLK

-703 LTAADIGVAIG
+703 LTAADVGIAIG

-767 AAGAWIWLLDWKMNP
+767 AAGAWIWLLGWKLNP

-801 RLNFFRAKNSRNAGK
+801 RLNFFKTDSRNAGK

-829 MCGHCDARVKKALE
+829 MCSHCDARVKKALE

-855 EKGQAV
+855 DKGQAV
-861 VELSADVAD
+861 VELSANVGD

>member
-1 MSCAACAA
+1 MEQYRVTGMSCAACAA
-9 RVEKAVKKVEGV
+9 RVEKAVGKVDGV
-21 SSCAVNLLTN
+21 SSCSVNLLTN
-31 SMGVEGTADSQ
+31 SLGVEGSASPQ
-42 KVVEAVVA
+42 KIIQAVVD

-59 GTTSSTGGADKQKS
+59 GTAYSMGGADEQKS

-109 MYLSMGRAML
+109 MYISMGRAML
-119 GFPLPK
+119 GFSLPK
-125 FLEQNPLSVG
+125 FLEENPLAVG
-135 LAQLLLSAA
+135 LAQAFLSAA

-150 KFFTGGIGS
+150 KFFTNGIGS

-181 SAAVLFKMTAVA
+181 SAAVLFRMTGADSHA
-193 ASPHSALGGQ
+193 AHAY
-203 AVHELLHD
+203 LHD
-211 LYFEGAAMILALIT
+211 LYFEGAAMILALIS

-237 TTNALKALMKLSPKV
+237 TTNALKALMKLSSKV
-252 ATLVRDGTEI
+252 ATLVRDGTE
-262 VVPIEEVNAGDIFV
+262 VAVPIEEVKAGDIFV
-276 VRPGQSLP
+276 VRPGQSFP
-284 VDGIVLEGS
+284 VDGIVFEGS

-375 AAVTFAAWLFA
+375 AAVTFAAWLFV
-386 GKDFGFALARA
+386 GKDFGFSLARA

-494 LSCAKEKGL
+494 LACAKESGL
-503 AARPVTNFTA
+503 AARPVTNFAA

-518 VKALASDGQELLAG
+518 VKALGSDGQELLAG
-532 SVDFIAELMQAQ
+532 SVDFIAELLQAQ
-544 NGADANAMR
+544 NI
-553 QNERGADK
+553 
-561 NDSKNKEAA
+561 AA
-570 AANENCPQD
+570 ALD
-579 QKGGAAT
+579 
-586 IGLSEISAATKAAQ
+586 AAQ

-612 ARGKKLLGV
+612 ARGKKMLGV

-636 RDLRSLGIKTVM
+636 CDLRSLGIKTVM
-648 LTGDNEKTAAFIAGL
+648 LTGDNKKTASFIAGL

-672 LLPDQKAAAIEGLK
+672 LLPDQKAAAIESLK

-726 VLAKNSLAGVATA
+726 VLAKNSLSDVATA

-767 AAGAWIWLLDWKMNP
+767 AAGAWIWLLGWKMNP

-816 EKNMKKTIKIEGL
+816 EKNMTKTIKIEGL

-884 LGID
+884 LGIN

>member
-9 RVEKAVKKVEGV
+9 RVEKAVGKVDGV
-21 SSCAVNLLTN
+21 SSCSVNLLTN
-31 SMGVEGTADSQ
+31 SLGVEGSVSPQ
-42 KVVEAVVA
+42 KIIQAVVD

-125 FLEQNPLSVG
+125 FLEQNPLAVG
-135 LAQLLLSAA
+135 LAQAFLSAA

-181 SAAVLFKMTAVA
+181 SAAVLFKMTGADSHA
-193 ASPHSALGGQ
+193 AHAY
-203 AVHELLHD
+203 LHD

-237 TTNALKALMKLSPKV
+237 TTNALKALMNLSPKV
-252 ATLVRDGTEI
+252 ATLVRDGTE
-262 VVPIEEVNAGDIFV
+262 VAVPIEEVKAGDIFV
-276 VRPGQSLP
+276 VRPGQSFP

-463 IFCAQGVEKQE
+463 IFFAQGVEKQE

-494 LSCAKEKGL
+494 LACAKESGL
-503 AARPVTNFTA
+503 AARPVTNFMA

-518 VKALASDGQELLAG
+518 VKALSSDGQELLAG
-532 SVDFIAELMQAQ
+532 SVDFIVELLQGQ
-544 NGADANAMR
+544 N
-553 QNERGADK
+553 
-561 NDSKNKEAA
+561 
-570 AANENCPQD
+570 C
-579 QKGGAAT
+579 GAADS
-586 IGLSEISAATKAAQ
+586 LACQHSALDAAQ

-630 DSAAAV
+630 DSAAAI

-648 LTGDNEKTAAFIAGL
+648 LTGDNKKTASFIAGL

-672 LLPDQKAAAIEGLK
+672 LLPDQKAAAIESLK

-726 VLAKNSLAGVATA
+726 VLAKNSLSDVATA

-767 AAGAWIWLLDWKMNP
+767 AAGVWIWLLGWKMNP
-782 MFGAAAMSLSSFC
+782 MFGAAAMSFSSFC

-816 EKNMKKTIKIEGL
+816 EKNMTKTIKIEGL

-870 DALKAAV
+870 EALKAAV

>member
-1 MSCAACAA
+1 MEQYRVTGMSCAACAA

-50 AGYGAELKG
+50 AGYGAELK
-59 GTTSSTGGADKQKS
+59 
-73 FASQRSG
+73 RSG
-80 ASDADDLADTQSPA
+80 GMLASPKNAARESDELSDSQSPA
-94 LLRRLC
+94 LLKRLC

-125 FLEQNPLSVG
+125 FLEQNPLAIG
-135 LAQLLLSAA
+135 LAQLFLSAA

-159 LLRGGPNMDS
+159 LFRGGPNMDS

-193 ASPHSALGGQ
+193 AGSHSALGGQ
-203 AVHELLHD
+203 AAHELLHD

-262 VVPIEEVNAGDIFV
+262 AVPIEEVNAGDVFV

-327 KCQATRVGQDTTIS
+327 KCRATRVGQDTTIS

-375 AAVTFAAWLFA
+375 AAATLFAWLFA
-386 GKDFGFALARA
+386 GKDFGFSLARA

-419 ANGVAAKNGILF
+419 ASGVAAKNGILF

-455 QGQPRVTD
+455 QGHPRVTD
-463 IFCAQGVEKQE
+463 IFCAQGVGERE
-474 LLEAALDVEQNSE
+474 LLEAALDVEQKSE

-494 LSCAKEKGL
+494 LERAKESGL
-503 AARPVTNFTA
+503 AARPVTNFMA

-518 VKALASDGQELLAG
+518 VKALSSDGQELLAG
-532 SVDFIAELMQAQ
+532 SVAFVTELLQGQ
-544 NGADANAMR
+544 N
-553 QNERGADK
+553 
-561 NDSKNKEAA
+561 S
-570 AANENCPQD
+570 AANENCAQG
-579 QKGGAAT
+579 QNRGAANF
-586 IGLSEISAATKAAQ
+586 GQPEISVATKAAQ

-630 DSAAAV
+630 DSAAAIGQ
-636 RDLRSLGIKTVM
+636 LRSLGIKTVM
-648 LTGDNEKTAAFIAGL
+648 LTGDNQKTADYLARL

-672 LLPDQKAAAIEGLK
+672 LLPGQKAAAIESLK

-703 LTAADIGVAIG
+703 LTAADVGIAIG

-767 AAGAWIWLLDWKMNP
+767 AAGAWIWLLGWKLNP

-801 RLNFFRAKNSRNAGK
+801 RLNFFRASNNAGKAKDAGK

-829 MCGHCDARVKKALE
+829 MCSHCDARVKKALE

-877 EAQDYKV
+877 EEQDYKV

>member
-1 MSCAACAA
+1 
-9 RVEKAVKKVEGV
+9 
-21 SSCAVNLLTN
+21 
-31 SMGVEGTADSQ
+31 
-42 KVVEAVVA
+42 
-50 AGYGAELKG
+50 
-59 GTTSSTGGADKQKS
+59 
-73 FASQRSG
+73 
-80 ASDADDLADTQSPA
+80 
-94 LLRRLC
+94 
-100 FSLAFLLPL
+100 
-109 MYLSMGRAML
+109 
-119 GFPLPK
+119 
-125 FLEQNPLSVG
+125 
-135 LAQLLLSAA
+135 
-144 VLVINQ
+144 
-150 KFFTGGIGS
+150 
-159 LLRGGPNMDS
+159 
-169 LVALGSGASFVY
+169 
-181 SAAVLFKMTAVA
+181 
-193 ASPHSALGGQ
+193 
-203 AVHELLHD
+203 
-211 LYFEGAAMILALIT
+211 
-225 VGKLLEARSKGK
+225 
-237 TTNALKALMKLSPKV
+237 
-252 ATLVRDGTEI
+252 
-262 VVPIEEVNAGDIFV
+262 
-276 VRPGQSLP
+276 
-284 VDGIVLEGS
+284 
-293 GAVDE
+293 
-298 SALTGESL
+298 
-306 AVDKKAGDKVTGGTL
+306 
-321 NQAGFL
+321 
-327 KCQATRVGQDTTIS
+327 
-341 QIIKMVE
+341 MVE

-375 AAVTFAAWLFA
+375 AAATLAAWLFA
-386 GKDFGFALARA
+386 GKDFGFSLARA

-455 QGQPRVTD
+455 QGHPRVTD
-463 IFCAQGVEKQE
+463 IFCAQGVGERE
-474 LLEAALDVEQNSE
+474 LLEAALDVEQKSE

-494 LSCAKEKGL
+494 LERAKESGL

-518 VKALASDGQELLAG
+518 VKALSSDGQELLAG
-532 SVDFIAELMQAQ
+532 SVAFVTELLQDQ
-544 NGADANAMR
+544 N
-553 QNERGADK
+553 
-561 NDSKNKEAA
+561 S

-579 QKGGAAT
+579 QNGGAAT
-586 IGLSEISAATKAAQ
+586 FRQPEISAATKAAQ

-612 ARGKKLLGV
+612 AHGKKLLGV

-630 DSAAAV
+630 DSAAAIGQ
-636 RDLRSLGIKTVM
+636 LRSLGIKTVM
-648 LTGDNEKTAAFIAGL
+648 LTGDNQRTADYLARL

-672 LLPDQKAAAIEGLK
+672 LLPDQKAAAIESLK

-703 LTAADIGVAIG
+703 LTAADVGIAIG

-767 AAGAWIWLLDWKMNP
+767 AAGAWIWLLGWKLNP

-801 RLNFFRAKNSRNAGK
+801 RLNFFKTDSRNAGK

-829 MCGHCDARVKKALE
+829 MCSHCDARVKKALE
-843 AVPGVASANADH
+843 AVPGVASANSDH

>member
-9 RVEKAVKKVEGV
+9 RVEKAVGKVDGV
-21 SSCAVNLLTN
+21 SSCSVNLLTN
-31 SMGVEGTADSQ
+31 SLGVEGSASPQ
-42 KVVEAVVA
+42 KIIQAVVD

-125 FLEQNPLSVG
+125 FLEQNPLAVG

-150 KFFTGGIGS
+150 KFFTNGIGS

-181 SAAVLFKMTAVA
+181 SAAVLFKMTGADSHA
-193 ASPHSALGGQ
+193 AHAY
-203 AVHELLHD
+203 LHD

-237 TTNALKALMKLSPKV
+237 TTNALKALMNLSPKV
-252 ATLVRDGTEI
+252 ATLVRDGTE
-262 VVPIEEVNAGDIFV
+262 VAVPIEEVKAGDIFV
-276 VRPGQSLP
+276 VRPGQSFP

-494 LSCAKEKGL
+494 LACAKESGL
-503 AARPVTNFTA
+503 AARPVTNFMA

-518 VKALASDGQELLAG
+518 VKALSSDGQELLAG
-532 SVDFIAELMQAQ
+532 SVDFIVELLQGQ
-544 NGADANAMR
+544 N
-553 QNERGADK
+553 
-561 NDSKNKEAA
+561 
-570 AANENCPQD
+570 C
-579 QKGGAAT
+579 GAADS
-586 IGLSEISAATKAAQ
+586 LACQHSALDAAQ

-630 DSAAAV
+630 DSAAAI

-648 LTGDNEKTAAFIAGL
+648 LTGDNKKTASFIAGL

-672 LLPDQKAAAIEGLK
+672 LLPDQKAAAIESLK

-726 VLAKNSLAGVATA
+726 VLAKNSLSDVATA

-767 AAGAWIWLLDWKMNP
+767 AAGAWIWLLGWKMNP

-816 EKNMKKTIKIEGL
+816 EKNMTKTIKIEGL

-870 DALKAAV
+870 EALKAAV

>member
-1 MSCAACAA
+1 MEQYRVTGMSCAACAA

-50 AGYGAELKG
+50 AGYGAELKRSG

-80 ASDADDLADTQSPA
+80 ASDADDLADTQSPT
-94 LLRRLC
+94 LIRRLC

-125 FLEQNPLSVG
+125 FLEQNPLAVG
-135 LAQLLLSAA
+135 LAQAFLSAA

-159 LLRGGPNMDS
+159 LFRGGPNMDS

-181 SAAVLFKMTAVA
+181 SAAVLFKMTAVT

-203 AVHELLHD
+203 AAHELLHD
-211 LYFEGAAMILALIT
+211 LYFEGAAMILVLIT

-252 ATLVRDGTEI
+252 ATLVKDGTEI
-262 VVPIEEVNAGDIFV
+262 AVPIEEVKSGDIFV

-375 AAVTFAAWLFA
+375 AAATFATWLFA

-494 LSCAKEKGL
+494 LACAKESGL
-503 AARPVTNFTA
+503 VARPVTNFAA

-518 VKALASDGQELLAG
+518 VKALGTDGQELLAG
-532 SVDFIAELMQAQ
+532 SVDFIAELLQAQ
-544 NGADANAMR
+544 NI
-553 QNERGADK
+553 
-561 NDSKNKEAA
+561 AA
-570 AANENCPQD
+570 ALD
-579 QKGGAAT
+579 
-586 IGLSEISAATKAAQ
+586 AAQ
-600 EFSAQGKTPLAF
+600 DLSAQGKTPLAF
-612 ARGKKLLGV
+612 ARGKKMLGV

-630 DSAAAV
+630 DSAAAI

-648 LTGDNEKTAAFIAGL
+648 LTGDNKKTAAFIAGL

-672 LLPDQKAAAIEGLK
+672 LLPGQKAAAIESLK

-703 LTAADIGVAIG
+703 LTAADVGIAIG

-767 AAGAWIWLLDWKMNP
+767 AAGAWIWLLGWKLNP

-801 RLNFFRAKNSRNAGK
+801 RLNFFRASNNVGKAKPAGK
-816 EKNMKKTIKIEGL
+816 EKNMKKIIKIEGL

>member
-1 MSCAACAA
+1 MEQYRVIGMSCAACAA
-9 RVEKAVKKVEGV
+9 RVEKAVGKVDGV
-21 SSCAVNLLTN
+21 SSCSVNLLTN
-31 SMGVEGTADSQ
+31 SLGVEGSASPQ
-42 KVVEAVVA
+42 KIIQAVVD

-59 GTTSSTGGADKQKS
+59 GTASSTGGADEQKS

-80 ASDADDLADTQSPA
+80 ASETDDLVDTQSPA

-125 FLEQNPLSVG
+125 FLEQNPLAVG
-135 LAQLLLSAA
+135 LAQAFLSAA

-150 KFFTGGIGS
+150 KFFTNGIGS

-181 SAAVLFKMTAVA
+181 SAAVLFKMTGADSHA
-193 ASPHSALGGQ
+193 AHAY
-203 AVHELLHD
+203 LHD

-262 VVPIEEVNAGDIFV
+262 AVPIEEVKAGDIFV
-276 VRPGQSLP
+276 VRPGQSFP

-327 KCQATRVGQDTTIS
+327 KCRATRVGQNTTIS

-455 QGQPRVTD
+455 QGHPRVTD
-463 IFCAQGVEKQE
+463 IFCAQGVGERE

-494 LSCAKEKGL
+494 LACAKESGL
-503 AARPVTNFTA
+503 AARPVTNFAA

-518 VKALASDGQELLAG
+518 VKALGTDGQELLAG
-532 SVDFIAELMQAQ
+532 SVDFIAELLQAQ
-544 NGADANAMR
+544 NI
-553 QNERGADK
+553 
-561 NDSKNKEAA
+561 AA
-570 AANENCPQD
+570 ALD
-579 QKGGAAT
+579 
-586 IGLSEISAATKAAQ
+586 AAQ

-612 ARGKKLLGV
+612 ARGKKMLGV

-630 DSAAAV
+630 DSAAAI
-636 RDLRSLGIKTVM
+636 RDLRSLGMKTVM
-648 LTGDNEKTAAFIAGL
+648 LTGDNKKTASFIAGL

-672 LLPDQKAAAIEGLK
+672 LLPDQKAAAIESLK

-726 VLAKNSLAGVATA
+726 VLAKNSLSDVATA

-767 AAGAWIWLLDWKMNP
+767 AAGAWIWLLGWKMNP

-816 EKNMKKTIKIEGL
+816 EKNMTKTIKIEGL

-861 VELSADVAD
+861 VELSADVRD

>member
-1 MSCAACAA
+1 MEQYRVTGMSCAACAA
-9 RVEKAVKKVEGV
+9 RVEKAVGKVDGV
-21 SSCAVNLLTN
+21 SSCSVNLLTN
-31 SMGVEGTADSQ
+31 SLGVEGSASPQ
-42 KVVEAVVA
+42 KIIQAVVD

-59 GTTSSTGGADKQKS
+59 GTASSTGGADKQKS

-80 ASDADDLADTQSPA
+80 ASGADDLADTQSPA

-125 FLEQNPLSVG
+125 FLEQNPLAVG
-135 LAQLLLSAA
+135 LAQAFLSAA

-150 KFFTGGIGS
+150 KFFTNGIGS

-193 ASPHSALGGQ
+193 AGPHSELGGQ
-203 AVHELLHD
+203 AAHELLHD

-262 VVPIEEVNAGDIFV
+262 AVPIEEVKSGDIFV

-375 AAVTFAAWLFA
+375 AAATLAAWLFA

-455 QGQPRVTD
+455 QGHPRVTD

-494 LSCAKEKGL
+494 LACAKESVL
-503 AARPVTNFTA
+503 AARPVTNFMA

-518 VKALASDGQELLAG
+518 VKALGTDGQELLAG
-532 SVDFIAELMQAQ
+532 SVDFIAELLQAQ
-544 NGADANAMR
+544 NI
-553 QNERGADK
+553 
-561 NDSKNKEAA
+561 AA
-570 AANENCPQD
+570 ALD
-579 QKGGAAT
+579 
-586 IGLSEISAATKAAQ
+586 AAQ

-630 DSAAAV
+630 DSAAAI

-648 LTGDNEKTAAFIAGL
+648 LTGDNKKTASFIAGL

-672 LLPDQKAAAIEGLK
+672 LLPDQKAAAIESLK
-686 KEGKVAM
+686 KQGKVAM

-726 VLAKNSLAGVATA
+726 VLAKNSLSDVTTA

-767 AAGAWIWLLDWKMNP
+767 AAGAWIWLLGWKMNP

-801 RLNFFRAKNSRNAGK
+801 RLNFFRASNNAGKAKDAGK

-829 MCGHCDARVKKALE
+829 MCSHCDARVKKALE

-855 EKGQAV
+855 EKGLAV
-861 VELSADVAD
+861 VELSADVGD

>member
-50 AGYGAELKG
+50 AGYGAELKRSG
-59 GTTSSTGGADKQKS
+59 GTASAPGGMLAGPKNAARESDEL
-73 FASQRSG
+73 
-80 ASDADDLADTQSPA
+80 SDAQSPA
-94 LLRRLC
+94 LLKRLC

-125 FLEQNPLSVG
+125 FLEQNPLAIG
-135 LAQLLLSAA
+135 LAQMLLSAA

-159 LLRGGPNMDS
+159 LFRGGPNMDS

-203 AVHELLHD
+203 AAHELLHD

-252 ATLVRDGTEI
+252 ATLVKDGKEL
-262 VVPIEEVNAGDIFV
+262 VVPIEDVNAGDVFV

-327 KCQATRVGQDTTIS
+327 KCRATRVGQDTTIS

-375 AAVTFAAWLFA
+375 AAATLFAWLFA

-419 ANGVAAKNGILF
+419 ASGVAAKNGILF

-455 QGQPRVTD
+455 QGHPRVTD
-463 IFCAQGVEKQE
+463 IFCAQGVGERE
-474 LLEAALDVEQNSE
+474 LLEAALDVEQKSE

-494 LSCAKEKGL
+494 LERAKESGL

-518 VKALASDGQELLAG
+518 VKALSSDGQELLAG
-532 SVDFIAELMQAQ
+532 SVAFVTELLQGQ
-544 NGADANAMR
+544 N
-553 QNERGADK
+553 
-561 NDSKNKEAA
+561 A
-570 AANENCPQD
+570 AANENCAQD
-579 QKGGAAT
+579 QNGGAAT
-586 IGLSEISAATKAAQ
+586 FGQPEISAATKAAQ

-630 DSAAAV
+630 DSAAAIGQ
-636 RDLRSLGIKTVM
+636 LRSLGIKTVM
-648 LTGDNEKTAAFIAGL
+648 LTGDNQKTADYLARL

-672 LLPDQKAAAIEGLK
+672 LLPDQKAAAIESLK

-703 LTAADIGVAIG
+703 LTAADVGIAIG

-726 VLAKNSLAGVATA
+726 VLAKNSLSGVATA

-767 AAGAWIWLLDWKMNP
+767 AAGAWIWLLGWKMNP

-801 RLNFFRAKNSRNAGK
+801 RLNFFKTDSRNAGK

-829 MCGHCDARVKKALE
+829 MCSHCDARVKKALE

-861 VELSADVAD
+861 VELSADVGD

>member
-50 AGYGAELKG
+50 AGYGAELK
-59 GTTSSTGGADKQKS
+59 
-73 FASQRSG
+73 RSG
-80 ASDADDLADTQSPA
+80 GIASAPSGMLAGPKNAARESDELSDAQSPA
-94 LLRRLC
+94 LLKRLC

-125 FLEQNPLSVG
+125 FLEQNPLAIG
-135 LAQLLLSAA
+135 LSQLLLSAA

-150 KFFTGGIGS
+150 KFFIGGIGS
-159 LLRGGPNMDS
+159 LFRGGPNMDS

-181 SAAVLFKMTAVA
+181 SAAVLFKMTGADSHA
-193 ASPHSALGGQ
+193 AHAY
-203 AVHELLHD
+203 LHD

-262 VVPIEEVNAGDIFV
+262 TVPIEEVNAGDVFV

-321 NQAGFL
+321 NQTGFL
-327 KCQATRVGQDTTIS
+327 KCRATRVGQDTTIS

-375 AAVTFAAWLFA
+375 AAATLFAWLFA

-419 ANGVAAKNGILF
+419 ASGVAAKNGILF

-455 QGQPRVTD
+455 QGHPRVTD
-463 IFCAQGVEKQE
+463 IFCAQGVGERE

-494 LSCAKEKGL
+494 LERAKESGL

-518 VKALASDGQELLAG
+518 VKALSSDGQELLAG
-532 SVDFIAELMQAQ
+532 SVAFVTELLQGQ
-544 NGADANAMR
+544 N
-553 QNERGADK
+553 
-561 NDSKNKEAA
+561 A
-570 AANENCPQD
+570 AANENCAQG
-579 QKGGAAT
+579 QNCGAANF
-586 IGLSEISAATKAAQ
+586 GQPEIFAATKAAQ

-630 DSAAAV
+630 DSAAAIGQ
-636 RDLRSLGIKTVM
+636 LRSLGIKTVM
-648 LTGDNEKTAAFIAGL
+648 LTGDNQKTADYLARL

-672 LLPDQKAAAIEGLK
+672 LLPGQKAAAIESLK

-703 LTAADIGVAIG
+703 LTAADVGIAIG

-767 AAGAWIWLLDWKMNP
+767 AAGAWIWLLGWKLNP

-801 RLNFFRAKNSRNAGK
+801 RLNFFRASNNAGKAKAAGK

-829 MCGHCDARVKKALE
+829 MCSHCDARVKKALE

-855 EKGQAV
+855 EKGLAV

>member
-1 MSCAACAA
+1 MEQYRVTGMSCAACAA

-50 AGYGAELKG
+50 AGYGAELKRSG
-59 GTTSSTGGADKQKS
+59 GTASAPSGMAASPKS
-73 FASQRSG
+73 AARE
-80 ASDADDLADTQSPA
+80 SDELSDEQSPA
-94 LLRRLC
+94 LLKRLLI
-100 FSLAFLLPL
+100 SLAFLLPL
-109 MYLSMGRAML
+109 MYLSMGRSML

-125 FLEQNPLSVG
+125 FLEQNPLAIG
-135 LAQLLLSAA
+135 LAQMLLSAA

-159 LLRGGPNMDS
+159 LFRGGPNMDS
-169 LVALGSGASFVY
+169 LVALGSGASFAY

-203 AVHELLHD
+203 AAHELLHD

-252 ATLVRDGTEI
+252 ATLVKDGKELA
-262 VVPIEEVNAGDIFV
+262 VPIEEVNAGDVFV

-327 KCQATRVGQDTTIS
+327 KCRATRVGQDTTIS

-375 AAVTFAAWLFA
+375 AAATLFAWLFA
-386 GKDFGFALARA
+386 GKDFGFSLARA

-419 ANGVAAKNGILF
+419 ASGVAAKNGILF

-455 QGQPRVTD
+455 QGHPRVTD
-463 IFCAQGVEKQE
+463 IFCAQGVAERE

-494 LSCAKEKGL
+494 LERAKESGL

-518 VKALASDGQELLAG
+518 VKALSSDGQELLAG
-532 SVDFIAELMQAQ
+532 SVAFVTELLQGQ
-544 NGADANAMR
+544 N
-553 QNERGADK
+553 
-561 NDSKNKEAA
+561 S
-570 AANENCPQD
+570 AANENCAQD

-586 IGLSEISAATKAAQ
+586 IGQPEISAATKAAQ

-630 DSAAAV
+630 DSAAAIGQ
-636 RDLRSLGIKTVM
+636 LRSLGIKTVM
-648 LTGDNEKTAAFIAGL
+648 LTGDNQKTADYLARL

-672 LLPDQKAAAIEGLK
+672 LLPGQKAAAIESLK

-703 LTAADIGVAIG
+703 LTAADVGIAIG

-726 VLAKNSLAGVATA
+726 VLAKNSLSGVATA

-767 AAGAWIWLLDWKMNP
+767 AAGAWIWLLGWKLNP

-801 RLNFFRAKNSRNAGK
+801 RLNFFKTDSRNAGK

-829 MCGHCDARVKKALE
+829 MCSHCDARVKKALE

-855 EKGQAV
+855 EKGLAV

-870 DALKAAV
+870 DALKAAI

>member
-1 MSCAACAA
+1 
-9 RVEKAVKKVEGV
+9 
-21 SSCAVNLLTN
+21 
-31 SMGVEGTADSQ
+31 
-42 KVVEAVVA
+42 
-50 AGYGAELKG
+50 
-59 GTTSSTGGADKQKS
+59 
-73 FASQRSG
+73 
-80 ASDADDLADTQSPA
+80 
-94 LLRRLC
+94 
-100 FSLAFLLPL
+100 
-109 MYLSMGRAML
+109 ML

-125 FLEQNPLSVG
+125 FLEQNPLAVG

-193 ASPHSALGGQ
+193 APPHSALGGQ
-203 AVHELLHD
+203 AAHELLHD

-262 VVPIEEVNAGDIFV
+262 AVPIEEVNAGDVFV

-327 KCQATRVGQDTTIS
+327 KCRATRVGQDTTIS

-375 AAVTFAAWLFA
+375 AAATLAAWLFA

-455 QGQPRVTD
+455 QGHPRVTD
-463 IFCAQGVEKQE
+463 IFCAQGVGERE

-494 LSCAKEKGL
+494 LERAKE
-503 AARPVTNFTA
+503 
-513 LAGHG
+513 
-518 VKALASDGQELLAG
+518 S
-532 SVDFIAELMQAQ
+532 
-544 NGADANAMR
+544 
-553 QNERGADK
+553 
-561 NDSKNKEAA
+561 
-570 AANENCPQD
+570 
-579 QKGGAAT
+579 
-586 IGLSEISAATKAAQ
+586 
-600 EFSAQGKTPLAF
+600 
-612 ARGKKLLGV
+612 
-621 IAVSDTIKE
+621 
-630 DSAAAV
+630 
-636 RDLRSLGIKTVM
+636 
-648 LTGDNEKTAAFIAGL
+648 GL
-663 AGVDQTLAG
+663 AG
-672 LLPDQKAAAIEGLK
+672 
-686 KEGKVAM
+686 
-693 VGDGINDAVA
+693 
-703 LTAADIGVAIG
+703 LTA
-714 AGTDVAIDAADI
+714 
-726 VLAKNSLAGVATA
+726 KNCLPEASL
-739 IRLSR
+739 L
-744 AALRNIKQNLFWAFF
+744 
-759 YNALGIPL
+759 
-767 AAGAWIWLLDWKMNP
+767 
-782 MFGAAAMSLSSFC
+782 
-795 VVTNAL
+795 
-801 RLNFFRAKNSRNAGK
+801 
-816 EKNMKKTIKIEGL
+816 
-829 MCGHCDARVKKALE
+829 
-843 AVPGVASANADH
+843 
-855 EKGQAV
+855 
-861 VELSADVAD
+861 
-870 DALKAAV
+870 
-877 EAQDYKV
+877 
-884 LGID
+884 

>member
-42 KVVEAVVA
+42 KIIQAVVA
-50 AGYGAELKG
+50 AGYGAELK
-59 GTTSSTGGADKQKS
+59 
-73 FASQRSG
+73 RSG
-80 ASDADDLADTQSPA
+80 GIASAPSGMLAGPKNAARESDELSDAQSPA
-94 LLRRLC
+94 LLKRLC

-125 FLEQNPLSVG
+125 FLEQNPLAIG
-135 LAQLLLSAA
+135 LAQMLLSAA

-159 LLRGGPNMDS
+159 LFRGGPNMDS

-193 ASPHSALGGQ
+193 ADPHSALGGQ
-203 AVHELLHD
+203 AAHELLHD

-252 ATLVRDGTEI
+252 ATLVKDGKEL
-262 VVPIEEVNAGDIFV
+262 VVPIEDVNAGDVFV

-327 KCQATRVGQDTTIS
+327 KCRATRVGQDTTIS

-375 AAVTFAAWLFA
+375 AAATLFAWLFA

-419 ANGVAAKNGILF
+419 ASGVAAKNGILF

-455 QGQPRVTD
+455 QGHPRVTD
-463 IFCAQGVEKQE
+463 IFCAQGVGERE

-494 LSCAKEKGL
+494 LERAKESGL
-503 AARPVTNFTA
+503 AARPVTNFMA

-518 VKALASDGQELLAG
+518 VKALSSDGQELLAG
-532 SVDFIAELMQAQ
+532 SVVFVTELLQDQ
-544 NGADANAMR
+544 N
-553 QNERGADK
+553 
-561 NDSKNKEAA
+561 S
-570 AANENCPQD
+570 AANENCAQD
-579 QKGGAAT
+579 QNRGAAT
-586 IGLSEISAATKAAQ
+586 IGQPEISATTKAAQ

-630 DSAAAV
+630 DSAAAIGQ
-636 RDLRSLGIKTVM
+636 LRSLGIKTVM
-648 LTGDNEKTAAFIAGL
+648 LTGDNQKTADYLARL

-672 LLPDQKAAAIEGLK
+672 LLPGQKAAAIESLK

-703 LTAADIGVAIG
+703 LTAADVGIAIG

-767 AAGAWIWLLDWKMNP
+767 AAGAWIWLLGWKLNP

-801 RLNFFRAKNSRNAGK
+801 RLNFFRASNNAGKAKAAGK

-829 MCGHCDARVKKALE
+829 MCSHCDARVKKALE

-870 DALKAAV
+870 DALKSAV

>member
-50 AGYGAELKG
+50 AGYGAELKRSG
-59 GTTSSTGGADKQKS
+59 GT
-73 FASQRSG
+73 ASAPSG
-80 ASDADDLADTQSPA
+80 MAAGSKNAARESDELSDAQSPA
-94 LLRRLC
+94 LLKRLLI
-100 FSLAFLLPL
+100 SLAFLLPL

-125 FLEQNPLSVG
+125 FLEQNPLAIG
-135 LAQLLLSAA
+135 LAQMLLSAA

-159 LLRGGPNMDS
+159 LFRGGPNMDS

-203 AVHELLHD
+203 AAHELLHD

-262 VVPIEEVNAGDIFV
+262 VVPIEEVNAGDVFV

-327 KCQATRVGQDTTIS
+327 KCRATRVGQDTTIS

-375 AAVTFAAWLFA
+375 AAATLFAWLFA
-386 GKDFGFALARA
+386 GKDFGFSLARA

-419 ANGVAAKNGILF
+419 ASGVAAKNGILF

-455 QGQPRVTD
+455 QGHPRVTD
-463 IFCAQGVEKQE
+463 IFCAQGVGERE

-494 LSCAKEKGL
+494 LERAKESGL

-518 VKALASDGQELLAG
+518 VKALSSDGQELLAG
-532 SVDFIAELMQAQ
+532 SVAFVTELL
-544 NGADANAMR
+544 
-553 QNERGADK
+553 
-561 NDSKNKEAA
+561 
-570 AANENCPQD
+570 QD
-579 QKGGAAT
+579 QN
-586 IGLSEISAATKAAQ
+586 SDVTKAAQ

-630 DSAAAV
+630 DSAAAIGQ
-636 RDLRSLGIKTVM
+636 LRSLGIKTVM
-648 LTGDNEKTAAFIAGL
+648 LTGDNQKTADYLARL

-672 LLPDQKAAAIEGLK
+672 LLPGQKAAAIESLK

-703 LTAADIGVAIG
+703 LTAADVGIAIG

-767 AAGAWIWLLDWKMNP
+767 AAGAWIWLLGWKLNP

-801 RLNFFRAKNSRNAGK
+801 RLNFFRASNNAGKAKDAGK

-829 MCGHCDARVKKALE
+829 MCSHCDARVKKALE

>member
-1 MSCAACAA
+1 MEQYRVTGMSCAACAA

-50 AGYGAELKG
+50 AGYGAELKRSG
-59 GTTSSTGGADKQKS
+59 GTASAPGGMLAGPKNAARESDEL
-73 FASQRSG
+73 
-80 ASDADDLADTQSPA
+80 SDAQSPA
-94 LLRRLC
+94 LLKRLC

-125 FLEQNPLSVG
+125 FLEQNPLAIG
-135 LAQLLLSAA
+135 LAQMLLSAA

-159 LLRGGPNMDS
+159 LFRGGPNMDS

-203 AVHELLHD
+203 AAHELLHD

-252 ATLVRDGTEI
+252 ATLVKDGKEL
-262 VVPIEEVNAGDIFV
+262 VVPIEDVNAGDVFV

-327 KCQATRVGQDTTIS
+327 KCRATRVGQDTTIS

-375 AAVTFAAWLFA
+375 AAATLFAWLFA

-419 ANGVAAKNGILF
+419 ASGVAAKNGILF

-455 QGQPRVTD
+455 QGHPRVTD
-463 IFCAQGVEKQE
+463 IFCAQGVGERE
-474 LLEAALDVEQNSE
+474 LLEAALDVEQKSE

-494 LSCAKEKGL
+494 LERAKESGL

-518 VKALASDGQELLAG
+518 VKALSSDGQELLAG
-532 SVDFIAELMQAQ
+532 SVAFVTELLQGQ
-544 NGADANAMR
+544 N
-553 QNERGADK
+553 
-561 NDSKNKEAA
+561 A
-570 AANENCPQD
+570 AANENCAQD
-579 QKGGAAT
+579 QNGGAAT
-586 IGLSEISAATKAAQ
+586 FGQPEISAATKAAQ

-630 DSAAAV
+630 DSAAAIGQ
-636 RDLRSLGIKTVM
+636 LRSLGIKTVM
-648 LTGDNEKTAAFIAGL
+648 LTGDNQKTADYLARL

-672 LLPDQKAAAIEGLK
+672 LLPDQKAAAIESLK

-703 LTAADIGVAIG
+703 LTAADVGIAIG

-726 VLAKNSLAGVATA
+726 VLAKNSLSGVATA

-767 AAGAWIWLLDWKMNP
+767 AAGAWIWLLGWKMNP

-801 RLNFFRAKNSRNAGK
+801 RLNFFKTDSRNAGK

-829 MCGHCDARVKKALE
+829 MCSHCDARVKKALE

-861 VELSADVAD
+861 VELSADVGD

>member
-1 MSCAACAA
+1 MEQYRVIGMSCAACAA
-9 RVEKAVKKVEGV
+9 RVEKAVGKVDGV
-21 SSCAVNLLTN
+21 SSCSVNLLTN
-31 SMGVEGTADSQ
+31 SLGVEGSASPQ
-42 KVVEAVVA
+42 KIIQAVVD

-80 ASDADDLADTQSPA
+80 ASGADDLADTQSPA
-94 LLRRLC
+94 LLKRLC

-125 FLEQNPLSVG
+125 FLEQNPLAVG
-135 LAQLLLSAA
+135 LAQAFLSAA

-159 LLRGGPNMDS
+159 LLRGSPNMDS

-181 SAAVLFKMTAVA
+181 SAAVLFKMTGADSHA
-193 ASPHSALGGQ
+193 AHAY
-203 AVHELLHD
+203 LHD

-225 VGKLLEARSKGK
+225 IGKLLEARSKGK

-252 ATLVRDGTEI
+252 ATLVRDGKEL
-262 VVPIEEVNAGDIFV
+262 VVPIEDVNAGDVFV

-327 KCQATRVGQDTTIS
+327 KCRATRVGQDTTIS

-455 QGQPRVTD
+455 QGHPRVTD
-463 IFCAQGVEKQE
+463 IFCAQGVGERE

-494 LSCAKEKGL
+494 LACAKESGL
-503 AARPVTNFTA
+503 AARPVTNFMA

-518 VKALASDGQELLAG
+518 VKALGTGGQELLAG
-532 SVDFIAELMQAQ
+532 SVDFIAELLQAQ
-544 NGADANAMR
+544 NI
-553 QNERGADK
+553 
-561 NDSKNKEAA
+561 AA
-570 AANENCPQD
+570 ALD
-579 QKGGAAT
+579 
-586 IGLSEISAATKAAQ
+586 AAQ

-612 ARGKKLLGV
+612 AHGKKLLGV

-630 DSAAAV
+630 DSAAAI

-648 LTGDNEKTAAFIAGL
+648 LTGDNKKTAAFIAGL

-672 LLPDQKAAAIEGLK
+672 LLPDQKAAAIESLK

-726 VLAKNSLAGVATA
+726 VLAKNSLSDVATA

-767 AAGAWIWLLDWKMNP
+767 AAGAWIWLLGWKMNP

-801 RLNFFRAKNSRNAGK
+801 RLNFFRAKNSRNKNAGK
-816 EKNMKKTIKIEGL
+816 EKNMTKTIKIEGL

-861 VELSADVAD
+861 VELSADVGD

>member
-1 MSCAACAA
+1 MEQYRITGMSCAACAA

-50 AGYGAELKG
+50 AGYGAELK
-59 GTTSSTGGADKQKS
+59 
-73 FASQRSG
+73 RSG
-80 ASDADDLADTQSPA
+80 GMLASPKNVARESDELSDAQSPA
-94 LLRRLC
+94 LIKRLC

-125 FLEQNPLSVG
+125 FLEQNPLAIG
-135 LAQLLLSAA
+135 LAQMLLSAA

-159 LLRGGPNMDS
+159 LFRGGPNMDS

-203 AVHELLHD
+203 AAHELLHD

-262 VVPIEEVNAGDIFV
+262 TVPIEEVNAGDIFV

-327 KCQATRVGQDTTIS
+327 KCRATRVGQDTTIS

-375 AAVTFAAWLFA
+375 AASTLAAWLFA
-386 GKDFGFALARA
+386 GKDFGFSLARA

-419 ANGVAAKNGILF
+419 ASGVAAKNGILF

-455 QGQPRVTD
+455 QGHPCVTD
-463 IFCAQGVEKQE
+463 IFCAQGVGERE

-494 LSCAKEKGL
+494 LERAKESGL

-518 VKALASDGQELLAG
+518 VKALSSDGQELLAG
-532 SVDFIAELMQAQ
+532 SVAFVTELLQGQ
-544 NGADANAMR
+544 NCG
-553 QNERGADK
+553 E
-561 NDSKNKEAA
+561 
-570 AANENCPQD
+570 NENCAQD
-579 QKGGAAT
+579 QNRGAANF
-586 IGLSEISAATKAAQ
+586 GQPEISAATKAAQ

-612 ARGKKLLGV
+612 ARGKTLLGV

-630 DSAAAV
+630 DSAAAIGQ
-636 RDLRSLGIKTVM
+636 LRSLGIKTVM
-648 LTGDNEKTAAFIAGL
+648 LTGDNQKTADYLARL

-672 LLPDQKAAAIEGLK
+672 LLPGQKAAAIESLK

-703 LTAADIGVAIG
+703 LTAADVGIAIG

-767 AAGAWIWLLDWKMNP
+767 AAGAWIWLLGWKLNP

-801 RLNFFRAKNSRNAGK
+801 RLNFFKTDSRNAGK